1 MKKLA
6 LVLVASTVSLG
17 STQANITTGFYLGG
31 AVGSG
36 ATTANATGQ
45 NIVAVPGSTNVGT
58 TAFNFGIMGGYGW
71 VFGCMYYGGELGY
84 AYENTKVNDTTTQR
98 GGFDSSQL
106 KRTGYFNAALRG
118 GYLFTPNTMLYI
130 RLGINWGK
138 WSLRDS
144 LNNGFSMAQ
153 PGSGSKNRPS
163 FVPGFGIETAVHRH
177 VYLRVEYVYEFGP
190 GVRAT
195 NGALPNRFTNMGTLR
210 TQSGKLGVS
219 YKF

>member
-1 MKKLA
+1 
-6 LVLVASTVSLG
+6 
-17 STQANITTGFYLGG
+17 
-31 AVGSG
+31 
-36 ATTANATGQ
+36 
-45 NIVAVPGSTNVGT
+45 
-58 TAFNFGIMGGYGW
+58 
-71 VFGCMYYGGELGY
+71 
-84 AYENTKVNDTTTQR
+84 
-98 GGFDSSQL
+98 
-106 KRTGYFNAALRG
+106 
-118 GYLFTPNTMLYI
+118 MLYI